1 MGKRGPKPKIKTIE
15 RTEPQI
21 DYSKC
26 YHILET
32 TIMSKGPMETPDLY
46 QTLARHGIDLN
57 KEQFDLVLSH
67 CSQNG
72 LSSFSWGYIMSNYRM
87 VIRPHNKQDNEKI
100 WVLTDPAKRK
110 KQPLSLVDYASNYNQ
125 LKQEGL
131 AGRV

>member
-1 MGKRGPKPKIKTIE
+1 MGKRGPKPKIVGI
-15 RTEPQI
+15 TEPKV
-21 DYSKC
+21 DYTRC
-26 YHILET
+26 YSILEA

-46 QTLARHGIDLN
+46 QTLVRHGIDLSN
-57 KEQFDLVLSH
+57 EQFNLVLNH

-110 KQPLSLVDYASNYNQ
+110 KQPLSLVDYASSYSQ

-131 AGRV
+131 AGKV